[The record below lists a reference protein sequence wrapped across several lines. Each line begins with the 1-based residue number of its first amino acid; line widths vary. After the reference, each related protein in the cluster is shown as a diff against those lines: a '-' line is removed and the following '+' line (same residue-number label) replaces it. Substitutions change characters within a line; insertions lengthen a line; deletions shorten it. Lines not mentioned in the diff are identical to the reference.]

1 MEQKI
6 DPRIRPRIR
15 REFWQTCYV
24 SALNSDRLNALTYLG
39 ITRQEIAAEEADAAT
54 VKWDARFPVGEMPDR
69 KKRPR

>member
-15 REFWQTCYV
+15 RKFWQTCYL

-39 ITRQEIAAEEADAAT
+39 TTRQEIAAEEADAAI
-54 VKWDARFPVGEMPDR
+54 VKWDARFPAERCLDR